1 MSENIRSEHGD
12 RESGDMKGKAR
23 KKEPEIVIREGK
35 PSAVILDIDEYQEML
50 ERLEDMDDLRLL
62 EKIREKP
69 LKFRKL
75 DEFLRERP

>member
-1 MSENIRSEHGD
+1 
-12 RESGDMKGKAR
+12 MKGKAR

-35 PSAVILDIDEYQEML
+35 PSAVILDIDEYQKML

-75 DEFLRERP
+75 GDFLMERPQSA